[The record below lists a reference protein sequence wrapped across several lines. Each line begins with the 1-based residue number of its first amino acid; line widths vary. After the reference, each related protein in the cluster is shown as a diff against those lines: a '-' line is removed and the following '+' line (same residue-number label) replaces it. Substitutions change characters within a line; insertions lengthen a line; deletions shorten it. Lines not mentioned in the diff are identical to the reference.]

1 MRDQDILVGFV
12 GLGNMGWPMARNL
25 ATGGIRLVV
34 ADAKDGVAEAFAAET
49 GAIPAASL
57 QELAHAAAVIILMLP
72 NGDIVREVLLGD
84 NGIAPH
90 TNTGNLV
97 IDMSSCD
104 PVGTQEIG
112 KALAEHGVEMLDAPV
127 SGGVKR
133 AVTGEL
139 AIMIGGEQGLYE
151 RVKPLLDLMGNK
163 VFRAGP
169 LGAGHAI
176 KALNNYVSAA
186 GLVAAADAVR
196 IAARFGIAPGD
207 AIDIL
212 NASSGRNNSTEVKFH
227 QFILSETYNSG
238 FSLSLMAK
246 DIGIALEMAKEKGS
260 FAPLLTQCLNLWREA
275 GDHLPPDTDHTG
287 IFKYL
292 QERDGSGVR

>member
-1 MRDQDILVGFV
+1 MRDQDTLVGFV

-25 ATGGIRLVV
+25 AAGGIRLMV
-34 ADAKDGVAEAFAAET
+34 ADAKDGVAKAFAAET
-49 GAIPAASL
+49 GATPAGSL

-72 NGDIVREVLLGD
+72 NGDVVRDLLLGD
-84 NGIAPH
+84 KGLVPH
-90 TNTGNLV
+90 MSAGSVV

-112 KALAEHGVEMLDAPV
+112 KALAEHGIEMLDAPV

-133 AVTGEL
+133 AVPGEL
-139 AIMIGGEQGLYE
+139 AIMVGGEAELYE
-151 RVKPLLDLMGNK
+151 RVKSLLDLMGSK

-196 IAARFGIAPGD
+196 IAARFGIAPGE
-207 AIDIL
+207 AVDIL

-246 DIGIALEMAKEKGS
+246 DIGIASEMAKEKGS
-260 FAPLLTQCLNLWREA
+260 FAPLLAQCLDLWREA
-275 GDHLPPDTDHTG
+275 GDHLPADTDHTG

-292 QERDGSGVR
+292 QERDESGA